1 MEWSSVGLSKS
12 LILTDLMCPLL
23 SIPSLPPPISTP
35 NGSDF
40 HWLKSTTT
48 TFSKLSNGW
57 SIVLGGLFCLL
68 YAKWQNESMV
78 QVNSF
83 CYDVLLFKYQFV
95 LMLSITN
102 SKSTPT
108 YPLEKT
114 DDYHTLCTEIVYDL
128 RISR

>member
-1 MEWSSVGLSKS
+1 
-12 LILTDLMCPLL
+12 
-23 SIPSLPPPISTP
+23 
-35 NGSDF
+35 
-40 HWLKSTTT
+40 
-48 TFSKLSNGW
+48 
-57 SIVLGGLFCLL
+57 
-68 YAKWQNESMV
+68 MV

-108 YPLEKT
+108 CPLEKT
-114 DDYHTLCTEIVYDL
+114 DDYHTLCTGIVYDL